1 MVLNIHFIVFEVK
14 FSSIINHKVT

>member
-14 FSSIINHKVT
+14 FSPIINHKVT